1 MSDAATLA
9 QATNQFLDAGV
20 MNVAACSWFF
30 ICWVGYTL
38 YADTLRRSSRSLM
51 TVMHDYRCLWME
63 RMLDRDMRMVDM
75 NIMAMQ
81 TRSVTL
87 FASTSIFI
95 LAGLMAMLG
104 ALDTVREVVE
114 GIPFADKAGQGMAEA
129 KLLVLVMVFIY
140 AFFKFAWSLR
150 QFNFASVLIG
160 AAPLHDRIE
169 ALERDSIV
177 ARSARMNTN
186 AVSGFNSGVRAY
198 YFGLAALSWFVHPW
212 AFMAASTWVVL
223 VLYRREFHSFTLR
236 TLTSEDGDPAQSP

>member
-1 MSDAATLA
+1 MRSELLRRRLLWLGLVVLVLVPYLA
-9 QATNQFLDAGV
+9 PGVDILDAPFVYDDKVEVLGKRAIRIFEEWRTILGY
-20 MNVAACSWFF
+20 NVSRPLLMLSYAADFHRSGPDPA
-30 ICWVGYTL
+30 GYHV
-38 YADTLRRSSRSLM
+38 SSLL
-51 TVMHDYRCLWME
+51 VHAL
-63 RMLDRDMRMVDM
+63 
-75 NIMAMQ
+75 
-81 TRSVTL
+81 
-87 FASTSIFI
+87 
-95 LAGLMAMLG
+95 AMLG

-236 TLTSEDGDPAQSP
+236 TLTSEGGDPAQSP